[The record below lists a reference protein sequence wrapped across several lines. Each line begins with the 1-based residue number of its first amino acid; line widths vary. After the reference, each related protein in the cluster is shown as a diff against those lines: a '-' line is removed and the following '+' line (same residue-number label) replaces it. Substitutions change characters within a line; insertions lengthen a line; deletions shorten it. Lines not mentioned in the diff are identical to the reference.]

1 MLAALPD
8 GSKLVDSMRRETP
21 DIVCLDYHLP
31 GRDNG
36 YPCSPISDKAFPQV
50 DVLFMT
56 ASGEASLEQRAA
68 DAGAA
73 GLWHKPSSQTQ
84 VLAELRAVRRPAA
97 GRPGQRAQRG
107 SPARRHTA
115 VVADDS
121 AAVRLVLKGLLE
133 EAGVRVVQTVANGSE
148 ALNALR
154 HHQPDLLCL
163 DVNMP
168 VMDGIEALPQAV
180 EISPETLIV
189 MVTGCND
196 RQLIAQAAGLG
207 AKGYILKPLRPAS
220 SKAWCA
226 NSSGRARAEPQPPRP
241 LLPKHRIPRR
251 LAATAASNARHRPR

>member
-1 MLAALPD
+1 MSARVLIVDDNESLRRVFSALLTQAGYQVLAALPD
-8 GSKLVDSMRRETP
+8 GSKLVEWMRRETP

-31 GRDNG
+31 GRDG
-36 YPCSPISDKAFPQV
+36 LSLLADIDKAFPQV

-73 GLWHKPSSQTQ
+73 GFLHKPFSQTQ
-84 VLAELRAVRRPAA
+84 VLAELRAVCDARQQA
-97 GRPGQRAQRG
+97 GQGNARSEEAPR
-107 SPARRHTA
+107 RRHTA

-121 AAVRLVLKGLLE
+121 ATVRLVLKGLLE

-207 AKGYILKPLRPAS
+207 AKGYILKPVEEDKLIEAIR
-220 SKAWCA
+220 
-226 NSSGRARAEPQPPRP
+226 QF
-241 LLPKHRIPRR
+241 LPK
-251 LAATAASNARHRPR
+251 

>member
-1 MLAALPD
+1 MSARVLIVDDNESLRRVFSALLTQAGYQVLAALPD
-8 GSKLVDSMRRETP
+8 GSKLVDWMRRETP

-31 GRDNG
+31 GRDG
-36 YPCSPISDKAFPQV
+36 LSLLADIDKAFPQV

-73 GLWHKPSSQTQ
+73 GFLHKPFSQTQ
-84 VLAELRAVRRPAA
+84 VLAELRAVCDARQQA
-97 GRPGQRAQRG
+97 GQGNARSEEAPR
-107 SPARRHTA
+107 RRHTA

-207 AKGYILKPLRPAS
+207 AKGYILKPLRPAYVEGLVR
-220 SKAWCA
+220 KLF
-226 NSSGRARAEPQPPRP
+226 GARQG
-241 LLPKHRIPRR
+241 
-251 LAATAASNARHRPR
+251 

>member
-1 MLAALPD
+1 MTTRVLIVDDNESLRRVFSALLTQAGYQVVAALPD
-8 GSKLVDSMRRETP
+8 GDRLEDWIRRETP

-31 GRDNG
+31 GRDG
-36 YPCSPISDKAFPQV
+36 LSLLADIDKAFPQV

-73 GLWHKPSSQTQ
+73 GFLRKPFGQTQ
-84 VLAELRAVRRPAA
+84 VLAELRAVSDARQQA
-97 GRPGQRAQRG
+97 GHGNASSDSAPR
-107 SPARRHTA
+107 RRHTA

-168 VMDGIEALPQAV
+168 VMDGMEALPQAV
-180 EISPETLIV
+180 EISPETVIV

-196 RQLIAQAAGLG
+196 RQQIAQAAGLG
-207 AKGYILKPLRPAS
+207 AKGYILKPLRPAYVEGLVRQLFGAP
-220 SKAWCA
+220 KA
-226 NSSGRARAEPQPPRP
+226 
-241 LLPKHRIPRR
+241 
-251 LAATAASNARHRPR
+251 